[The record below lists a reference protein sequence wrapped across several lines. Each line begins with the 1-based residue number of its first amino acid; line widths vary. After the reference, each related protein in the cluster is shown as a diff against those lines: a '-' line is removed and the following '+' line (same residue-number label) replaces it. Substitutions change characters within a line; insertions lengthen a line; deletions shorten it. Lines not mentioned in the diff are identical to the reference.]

1 MLITPANCSA
11 SSPCSTRTHP
21 FTHASFHARFPD
33 QRRRLWSTQPDWRK
47 WTPVDE
53 TSPTWYTPE
62 TLRDLI
68 AALIRAE
75 RESGGPAVT
84 VRQFVERFAGLRG
97 TAAQQAVT
105 MAGSLHD
112 VLLRDLIVGDDLARD
127 AIPHCST
134 RCRRGRARSRP
145 ARSASSAS
153 GPP

>member
-21 FTHASFHARFPD
+21 STHASFHARFPD

-105 MAGSLHD
+105 MAASLHD
-112 VLLRDLIVGDDLARD
+112 ALLRDLIVGDDLARD
-127 AIPHCST
+127 AIPHLLHAM
-134 RCRRGRARSRP
+134 RDRARPVSP
-145 ARSASSAS
+145 SRSASSAS